1 LPQASS
7 LAAEIESSFGVKS
20 ELIPS
25 KGGCFEVV
33 ADGQLV
39 YSKNELDRFPEN
51 AEVIASL
58 TKLGVNR

>member
-1 LPQASS
+1 M
-7 LAAEIESSFGVKS
+7 AAEIESSFGVKS

-25 KGGCFEVV
+25 QGGCFEVV

-39 YSKNELDRFPEN
+39 FSKNEQKRFPESE
-51 AEVIASL
+51 EVIAEL

>member
-25 KGGCFEVV
+25 QGGCFEVV
-33 ADGQLV
+33 ADGQLIF
-39 YSKNELDRFPEN
+39 SKNEQDRFPEN
-51 AEVIASL
+51 AEVIAGL
-58 TKLGVNR
+58 TKLGVTR